1 MPMSS
6 MRAAGGAILGTHKL
20 PHREVH
26 GILLLDKPERITS
39 NHALQL
45 VKRLFNA
52 KKAGHTGSLDPLASG
67 LLPICFGEAT
77 KLCAFLLDAD
87 KEYTVTCRLGMRTTT
102 GDAEGEVV
110 EQQPVPAL
118 TRARIEEALS
128 KFRGEI
134 SQVPPMYSAL
144 KHQGRRLYDLARE
157 GIEVS
162 RKPRQVAIHAL
173 TLQSFDADSMMLTV
187 RCSKGTYIRTL
198 AEDIAQALGICGHVS
213 ALRRLALGPYGSTLP
228 MRTLAA
234 LQQHPSGDQTLDGLL
249 LPADS
254 AVDHWPAVRLG
265 TDAAWYFTR
274 GQAVVVPAAP
284 HRGWV
289 RVYAPERFLGLGEV
303 LDDGRITPRRLLN
316 AGL

>member
-26 GILLLDKPERITS
+26 GILLLDKPERMTS

-87 KEYTVTCRLGMRTTT
+87 KEYAVTCRLGVRTTT
-102 GDAEGEVV
+102 GDAEGEMV

-234 LQQHPSGDQTLDGLL
+234 LQQHPSGDPTLDGLL

-316 AGL
+316 AG